1 MLFRSVTAHAGR
13 TKTHHFAK
21 PAGSKKLELLEV
33 LAGSEDMLERGDRE
47 RRVDAE
53 KKVAKCEGVLGR
65 GEDRTEEVGVDTIEP
80 KS

>member
-1 MLFRSVTAHAGR
+1 
-13 TKTHHFAK
+13 
-21 PAGSKKLELLEV
+21 
-33 LAGSEDMLERGDRE
+33 MLERGDRE